1 MSNQN
6 EYRELDLNQS
16 FPVENPKRKFGKPS
30 NKIYGQKSWEEFCKN
45 SPNMTDEER
54 QKEFVNH
61 VVGNPFAKIVIGK
74 GGPDK
79 NATYIGI
86 LSTLFG
92 FLGIHDLNCGNI
104 KAGIIKLVFT
114 LTGVLSFVA
123 VILNIMDL
131 YKLGNGTYTAKNG
144 IEIGKAPWCKIAAVI
159 ETILLVVSL
168 AGLFYFIT
176 QLIEATAIFATRPH

>member
-6 EYRELDLNQS
+6 EYGELYLNQS
-16 FPVENPKRKFGKPS
+16 FPVENPTRKFG
-30 NKIYGQKSWEEFCKN
+30 
-45 SPNMTDEER
+45 
-54 QKEFVNH
+54 NH
-61 VVGNPFAKIVIGK
+61 VVGTPFAKIVIGK
-74 GGPDK
+74 GDPDK
-79 NATYIGI
+79 NATFIGI
-86 LSTLFG
+86 LSALFG

-131 YKLGNGTYTAKNG
+131 YRLGNGTYTAKNG

-176 QLIEATAIFATRPH
+176 QLS

>member
-6 EYRELDLNQS
+6 EYGELDLNQS
-16 FPVENPKRKFGKPS
+16 FPVENPTRKFG
-30 NKIYGQKSWEEFCKN
+30 
-45 SPNMTDEER
+45 
-54 QKEFVNH
+54 NH

-74 GGPDK
+74 GDPDK
-79 NATYIGI
+79 IATYIGI
-86 LSTLFG
+86 LSALFG

-104 KAGIIKLVFT
+104 KAGIIKLVFSF
-114 LTGVLSFVA
+114 TGVLSFVA

-176 QLIEATAIFATRPH
+176 QLIEATAIFATRPHAFPS